1 MTIREALAKRGYG
14 KDRIEEVIKEAK
26 ESSNPAYILH
36 YWGINGE
43 RYAKQLESES

>member
-1 MTIREALAKRGYG
+1 MTIREALTKKGHA

-26 ESSNPAYILH
+26 GSSNPAYILH
-36 YWGINGE
+36 CWGISGE

>member
-1 MTIREALAKRGYG
+1 MTIAQALAKKGHAA
-14 KDRIEEVIKEAK
+14 DRIKEVIELAK
-26 ESSNPAYILH
+26 KSSNPAYILH